1 MTDSDRIIPFLWF
14 DDHAEEAVNHYVSIF
29 EDADVGDI
37 SRYTSDVSEISGR
50 PKGSVM
56 TVSFRLAGQ
65 DFTALN
71 GGPLFE
77 FTPAISLF
85 VNCAD
90 AQEVDRLYAG
100 LAEGGTV
107 LMPLQAY
114 PFSDRY
120 AWVQDRFGVAW
131 QLIAAP
137 RPRKIAPCLMFVGDQ
152 CGRAGEAMQ
161 RYTEIFSNSGIESIA
176 RWEAG
181 EQPNAEG
188 TVKHAVF
195 WLAGQEFR
203 AMDSALAHDFTFNEA
218 VSLQVSCDSQEE
230 IDHYWDRLADGADPA
245 AQRCGWL
252 KDRFGVSWQIVPT
265 ALPEMLRDPDPLRV
279 ARVTQAF
286 LQMRKFDIGVLRRA
300 FDGDR
305 P

>member
-1 MTDSDRIIPFLWF
+1 MTDNGGITPFLWF
-14 DDHAEEAVNHYVSIF
+14 DDQAEAAVNAHVSVF
-29 EDADVGDI
+29 GDAQTGAV
-37 SRYTSDVSEISGR
+37 SRYTSAVSEISSR
-50 PKGSVM
+50 PEGSVM
-56 TVSFRLAGQ
+56 TMGFRLAGQ

-71 GGPLFE
+71 GGPMFE
-77 FTPAISLF
+77 FTPAVSLF

-90 AQEVDRLYAG
+90 AREVDRLYAG

-114 PFSDRY
+114 PFSERY
-120 AWVQDRFGVAW
+120 AWVQDRFGVPW
-131 QLIAAP
+131 QLNAAP
-137 RPRKIAPCLMFVGDQ
+137 RPQKIAPCLMFVGTQ
-152 CGRAGEAMQ
+152 CGRAEEAMQ
-161 RYTEIFSNSGIESIA
+161 RYTEIFADSGIETVA

-195 WLAGQEFR
+195 SLAGQELR
-203 AMDSALAHDFTFNEA
+203 AMDSALDHDFGFNESI
-218 VSLQVSCDSQEE
+218 SLQVHCDTQGE
-230 IDHYWDRLADGADPA
+230 IDHYWERLADGGDPA
-245 AQRCGWL
+245 ARRCGWL

-279 ARVTQAF
+279 ARVTRAF
-286 LQMRKFDIGVLRRA
+286 LQMQKFDLGALQHA
-300 FDGDR
+300 FEGDC